1 MSRHKW
7 KIMTERTY
15 NISELSEEFEITP
28 RTLRYYEDQK
38 LISPSRRGQTRIY
51 SKEDRARLAWI
62 LRGKRVGFSIAD
74 MGKILD
80 LYYLEDGKAKQREL
94 GLQSCRERI
103 EILERQKKDINE
115 TITELKEIVEM
126 FENWQPNSHPK
137 KPGQKITDHHT
148 VII

>member
-38 LISPSRRGQTRIY
+38 LISPARRGQTRIY

-74 MGKILD
+74 MGKLLD
-80 LYYLEDGKAKQREL
+80 LYYLEGGKDIQREL
-94 GLQSCRERI
+94 GLQGCRDRI
-103 EILERQKKDINE
+103 EILERQKNDIDE

-126 FENWQPNSHPK
+126 FENWQPNSTQK
-137 KPGQKITDHHT
+137 KYGQKITDPHT
-148 VII
+148 AII